1 LIVDL
6 NIDDRNVLV
15 VGAGTEGTKKV
26 KSLVNYN
33 CNITVIGEKVNQDI
47 FDYEKMHRL
56 HLIQKK
62 IENAD
67 FLDSFDNLFL
77 IIATTNDKRL
87 NKEIINWAKNAG
99 ILAYSTDDPER
110 SDIAF
115 MSIITIEGSIQIAI
129 STSGKSPI
137 MAKIIKGK
145 LEDAMKNVIG
155 KSDIDNMK
163 IQEFA
168 RALAKKHIEKPQE
181 RKEFLYKLINNPE
194 IQDLLSKGN
203 IDKVKERIINTLDK
217 LEDNKGR

>member
-1 LIVDL
+1 MV
-6 NIDDRNVLV
+6 NRNVLV

-33 CNITVIGEKVNQDI
+33 CSITVIGEKVNQDI
-47 FDYEKMHRL
+47 LNYEKMHKL

-62 IENAD
+62 IESMD
-67 FLDSFDNLFL
+67 FLNSFNNLFL
-77 IIATTNDKRL
+77 IIATTNDKFL
-87 NKEIINWAKNAG
+87 NKEIINWAINAG
-99 ILAYSTDDPER
+99 ILAYSTDDPEK

-115 MSIITIEGSIQIAI
+115 TSIITIDGSIQIAI

-137 MAKIIKGK
+137 MTKIIKGK
-145 LEDAMKNVIG
+145 IEDAIKNIIG
-155 KSDIDNMK
+155 KSDIDNIK

-168 RALAKKHIEKPQE
+168 RTHAKKYIEKPQE